1 MRIGNHLM
9 IYHTLTYLIL
19 GLYVWKFKHKG
30 SEMFDAIMP
39 NQRTHKL
46 NSLRSAES
54 TPQHGKRN
62 LNRNIKINQR
72 RRDQKSSSYL
82 RSANILIRFPS
93 HNGDHDSL
101 GKHKND
107 LDSKQHF
114 VYSSQN
120 SRNLDFSQNSYDEA
134 VAATKIF
141 TQDDNSLKNFLSLGI
156 KISLFETSSTSST
169 VKTKEALGKT
179 NLNSLIF
186 VALRHQEPV
195 FQTLEDPNEDSNVI
209 YGPLVLLIKAEGN
222 MVLNEENKRIKVE
235 IDFPTFQTSQ
245 LHQSFQNQKMKMGNM
260 RKVLRK
266 NINVGNSN
274 ATYDNL
280 HKHPLTYSCVVWD
293 TWLKSF
299 RKDSKVCQTVSIN
312 ATHTKCICSK
322 IGRFGLMVNDY
333 GGGKGIINYEFN
345 GEAIIKDYNGKESL
359 HGDGIDEKNDKNEG
373 LATKEANQVTNN
385 VPWQDNEIEYKGS
398 ASFMIIIVTISSLLL
413 VATVLGVGLLV
424 FYCKRI
430 KVRKF

>member
-1 MRIGNHLM
+1 MSFIVCFSGV
-9 IYHTLTYLIL
+9 
-19 GLYVWKFKHKG
+19 YVWKIEHKG
-30 SEMFDAIMP
+30 SKMLDAIMP

-46 NSLRSAES
+46 NSLRSADF
-54 TPQHGKRN
+54 TPQDRKLN
-62 LNRNIKINQR
+62 LNRNIKINQK
-72 RRDQKSSSYL
+72 RRDQTSSSYL
-82 RSANILIRFPS
+82 RSANILIQFPS
-93 HNGDHDSL
+93 HNGEHDSL

-107 LDSKQHF
+107 LDSKHHF

-120 SRNLDFSQNSYDEA
+120 SRNLDFSQNSYGEA
-134 VAATKIF
+134 VAATNIF
-141 TQDDNSLKNFLSLGI
+141 TQNDNSLKKFLSLGI
-156 KISLFETSSTSST
+156 KISLFETSSTSSA

-209 YGPLVLLIKAEGN
+209 YGPLVLLIKSEGN

-235 IDFPTFQTSQ
+235 IDFPTFQTFQ
-245 LHQSFQNQKMKMGNM
+245 LHQSFQNPKMKMGNM
-260 RKVLRK
+260 RKVVRK

-280 HKHPLTYSCVVWD
+280 HKHQLTFSCVVWD

-299 RKDSKVCQTVSIN
+299 RKDSKVCQTVSLN
-312 ATHTKCICSK
+312 ATHTKCICTR
-322 IGRFGLMVNDY
+322 IGRFGLMVN
-333 GGGKGIINYEFN
+333 GNVGGKGLINYKFN
-345 GEAIIKDYNGKESL
+345 GETIIEDYNGKESL
-359 HGDGIDEKNDKNEG
+359 HGDGTDQKNDKNEG

-385 VPWQDNEIEYKGS
+385 VPWLDNEIEYKGS
-398 ASFMIIIVTISSLLL
+398 TSFMIIIVTVSSLIL

>member
-1 MRIGNHLM
+1 
-9 IYHTLTYLIL
+9 
-19 GLYVWKFKHKG
+19 
-30 SEMFDAIMP
+30 MP

-54 TPQHGKRN
+54 TPQDGKRN

-72 RRDQKSSSYL
+72 RRDQTSSSYL

-179 NLNSLIF
+179 NLNSLKLF
-186 VALRHQEPV
+186 
-195 FQTLEDPNEDSNVI
+195 
-209 YGPLVLLIKAEGN
+209 LLK
-222 MVLNEENKRIKVE
+222 L
-235 IDFPTFQTSQ
+235 
-245 LHQSFQNQKMKMGNM
+245 
-260 RKVLRK
+260 
-266 NINVGNSN
+266 
-274 ATYDNL
+274 
-280 HKHPLTYSCVVWD
+280 
-293 TWLKSF
+293 
-299 RKDSKVCQTVSIN
+299 
-312 ATHTKCICSK
+312 
-322 IGRFGLMVNDY
+322 
-333 GGGKGIINYEFN
+333 
-345 GEAIIKDYNGKESL
+345 
-359 HGDGIDEKNDKNEG
+359 
-373 LATKEANQVTNN
+373 
-385 VPWQDNEIEYKGS
+385 
-398 ASFMIIIVTISSLLL
+398 
-413 VATVLGVGLLV
+413 
-424 FYCKRI
+424 
-430 KVRKF
+430 